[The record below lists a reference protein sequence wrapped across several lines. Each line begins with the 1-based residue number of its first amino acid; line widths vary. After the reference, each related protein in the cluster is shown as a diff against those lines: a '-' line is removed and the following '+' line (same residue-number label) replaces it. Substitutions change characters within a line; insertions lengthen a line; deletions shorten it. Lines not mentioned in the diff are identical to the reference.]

1 MIQLLQRNSLTV
13 ANTFLAE
20 KFALN
25 LCERQST
32 ATVTIGPEAPTIS
45 VGDWLRDTEDPG
57 AGIVWRVKSVDTD
70 YGGNTRTLQCE
81 HMINSLKDM
90 IMFGEVTP
98 EKISGVK
105 KAEECTAIQAVRY
118 ILKQQSIWAL
128 GDFAYSKSNPY
139 SFNGDDLYSA
149 LETVSSSLMDE
160 WWSYDFS
167 VYPFKLSIKKKETEA
182 TCEMRTDR
190 NIQSLKKTVDRSRM
204 YTRFYPIGKDNL
216 MLDEK
221 YIGKNE
227 GTYGVICK
235 VETDNSKGTKKKLK
249 NWANERLNHHA
260 EPTVTVTIS
269 GMDLAYATGEPLD
282 RLTLGKVCRVP
293 LPEFSTTITE
303 RISKLSWGDKI
314 ADRESVTITLANE
327 YVDLATI
334 VNNLQKD
341 SSKGGR
347 SSAKN
352 SEEDHAWITDTTEKV
367 EIVAE
372 AVGGK
377 GPDGKP
383 NWSRVSSLTVDGN
396 GIDARVTKTEGDMVK
411 AQSQIKQ
418 TETSITQVVTAVGS
432 NGKVTAASIMTSIN
446 NDHSEIR
453 ISADKVFLEGNISL
467 NSVLKVLSNTATFTG
482 LVQFGTDTA
491 TRIRIG
497 SGYVSTPNIRIG
509 SGTQTHQVNFAVLD
523 KMVKTMESR
532 SGGTIRLTRFDG
544 TYLDFSRAISSWTW
558 GGGNSKINVTA
569 LPQNQTK
576 SVKVSIDGRNT
587 ISTNGSY
594 TYTVDY
600 ENSDGDDVST
610 EATKTVT
617 VNVSPSKSDIG
628 ASRGS
633 RRTTEP
639 TADASLSGITANG
652 WYIITVTVSGTS
664 KTYKIEV
671 DV

>member
-1 MIQLLQRNSLTV
+1 M
-13 ANTFLAE
+13 E
-20 KFALN
+20 
-25 LCERQST
+25 E
-32 ATVTIGPEAPTIS
+32 
-45 VGDWLRDTEDPG
+45 G
-57 AGIVWRVKSVDTD
+57 AV
-70 YGGNTRTLQCE
+70 
-81 HMINSLKDM
+81 
-90 IMFGEVTP
+90 
-98 EKISGVK
+98 
-105 KAEECTAIQAVRY
+105 QAVRY

-167 VYPFKLSIKKKETEA
+167 VYPFKISIKKKETDVS
-182 TCEMRTDR
+182 CEMRTDR

-227 GTYGVICK
+227 STYGVICK

-282 RLTLGKVCRVP
+282 KLTLGKVCRVP

-303 RISKLSWGDKI
+303 RISKLNWGDKI

-377 GPDGKP
+377 GADGKP
-383 NWSRVSSLTVDGN
+383 NWSRVSSLTVDGQ
-396 GIDARVTKTEGDMVK
+396 GIAARVTKTENDIIT
-411 AQSQIKQ
+411 AQSEIKQ

-432 NGKVTAASIMTSIN
+432 NGKVTSASIMTAIN
-446 NDHSEIR
+446 NDQSEIK
-453 ISADKVFLEGNISL
+453 ISADKVVLEGNISL

-482 LVQFGTDTA
+482 LVQFGTDTS

-497 SGYVSTPNIRIG
+497 SGWVSTPGVRIG
-509 SGTQTHQVNFAVLD
+509 SGTQVHQVNFAVLD
-523 KMVKTMESR
+523 KMIKTMESR

-544 TYLDFSRAISSWTW
+544 TYLDFSKAITSFVPTAAGS
-558 GGGNSKINVTA
+558 GKIRVTA
-569 LPQNQTK
+569 QPQNQHKDVPVSISGPK
-576 SVKVSIDGRNT
+576 SVT
-587 ISTNGSY
+587 TNGSKVY
-594 TYTVDY
+594 KIYFED
-600 ENSDGDDVST
+600 NSGDDVEVTGSSF
-610 EATKTVT
+610 TVDVDVYPT
-617 VNVSPSKSDIG
+617 SKSLYCSAKSTAG
-628 ASRGS
+628 GV
-633 RRTTEP
+633 TTY
-639 TADASLSGITANG
+639 TFTYSSSSSSAFNTGRSYTFHHNSGYT
-652 WYIITVTVSGTS
+652 
-664 KTYKIEV
+664 
-671 DV
+671 